1 MKLKKMLLGTLGG
14 AVLLLAACGGNKST
28 TTATQVPSASSVS
41 TNDSQPAVTNMLDGV
56 VENGKVRIDIL
67 NDNLGVRFA
76 YGNEAI
82 EGTTKVLTYNATNN
96 LSTSGT
102 ATADINFI
110 FVVDKTDGTQ
120 VLYHPAIDKEQVA
133 EWLADVKFEGALRVY
148 IAISTGTPNWTKGLN
163 TALDTKLNTYRQ

>member
-1 MKLKKMLLGTLGG
+1 MKLKKMLLGTLAG
-14 AVLLLAACGGNKST
+14 AVLLLAACGGNKT
-28 TTATQVPSASSVS
+28 TTTEPQVSSTPSVS

-56 VENGKVRIDIL
+56 VANGKGRVDIM

-76 YGNEAI
+76 YGNQAI
-82 EGTTKVLTYNATNN
+82 VSNQEMTYNASNT
-96 LSTSGT
+96 LTVSGT

-110 FVVDKTDGTQ
+110 FVVEKTDGTQ

-133 EWLADVKFEGALRVY
+133 EWLADVKFEGARRVY

-163 TALDTKLNTYRQ
+163 TALDTKLNSYK

>member
-14 AVLLLAACGGNKST
+14 AVLILAACGGNKT
-28 TTATQVPSASSVS
+28 TPEPQVPNTPSVS
-41 TNDSQPAVTNMLDGV
+41 TKDSQPEVTNMLDGV

-102 ATADINFI
+102 ATDDINFI
-110 FVVDKTDGTQ
+110 FVVEKTDGTQ

-163 TALDTKLNTYRQ
+163 TALDTKLNSYK

>member
-14 AVLLLAACGGNKST
+14 AVLILAACGGNKT
-28 TTATQVPSASSVS
+28 TPEPQVPNTPSVS
-41 TNDSQPAVTNMLDGV
+41 TKDSQPEVTNMLDGV

-110 FVVDKTDGTQ
+110 FVVEKTDGTQ

-163 TALDTKLNTYRQ
+163 TALDTKLNSYK

>member
-14 AVLLLAACGGNKST
+14 AVLLLAACGGNKT
-28 TTATQVPSASSVS
+28 TPEPQVPNTPSVS
-41 TNDSQPAVTNMLDGV
+41 TKDSQPEVTNMLDGV

-76 YGNEAI
+76 YGNEVI
-82 EGTTKVLTYNATNN
+82 EGTTKVLTYNAKNN

-102 ATADINFI
+102 ATDDINFI
-110 FVVDKTDGTQ
+110 FVVEKTDGTQ

-163 TALDTKLNTYRQ
+163 TALDTKLNSYK

>member
-1 MKLKKMLLGTLGG
+1 MLLGTLGG
-14 AVLLLAACGGNKST
+14 AVLILAACGGNKT
-28 TTATQVPSASSVS
+28 TPEPQVPNTPSVS
-41 TNDSQPAVTNMLDGV
+41 TKDSQPEVTNMLDGV

-102 ATADINFI
+102 ATDDINFI
-110 FVVDKTDGTQ
+110 FVVEKTDGTQ

-163 TALDTKLNTYRQ
+163 TALDTKLNSYK